1 MHLKIGVKDEGRKTN
16 LKRTLLRK
24 GRKSKWKKTS
34 SRKYERKYGNKMIDA
49 TAEVERREESGRDE
63 RSGRAGWADV

>member
-1 MHLKIGVKDEGRKTN
+1 MHLKIRVKDEGRKTN

-49 TAEVERREESGRDE
+49 TTEVERREESGQYE
-63 RSGRAGWADV
+63 RSGKAGWADV

>member
-1 MHLKIGVKDEGRKTN
+1 MKIRVKDERRKAN

-34 SRKYERKYGNKMIDA
+34 SRKYERTYGNKMIDA
-49 TAEVERREESGRDE
+49 TTEVERREESGWDE
-63 RSGRAGWADV
+63 RSGKDGWADG